1 MKNSVCKY
9 KNKCGGCRY
18 QGFTYEEQLQSKQK
32 WVTDLLSKFA
42 KVDDIVGAEN
52 PYFYRNKIHSTF
64 ANLPKGEVTSGTY
77 EEHSH
82 RLVPID
88 KCLIQDEKADEII
101 LTMRK
106 LAKSFKMRAYD
117 VDKGQ
122 GLLRHVLIRTGKK
135 SGEIL
140 LVLVL
145 SSHIFP
151 GKKNF
156 VKAIRKEHPEITS
169 IVVNVNDKKT
179 SMILGDREFT
189 IYGKGFI
196 VDELCGKNFKISPKS
211 FYQINHDQTE
221 KLYNKAL
228 EVAEF
233 KGHETILDAY
243 SGTGTIGIIAADS
256 VKDVISV
263 ELNKDAHRDAVM
275 NAKKNG
281 VNNIRFFNADA
292 GQFCID
298 LANHKEKIDAVI
310 MDPPRSGSDENFIN
324 SVLKLSPEKVI
335 YISCNPETLARDLN
349 MFTGK
354 YEVKSITPF
363 DLFPW
368 TGHVESVVLMSKK
381 EK

>member
-1 MKNSVCKY
+1 MKNLECKY
-9 KNKCGGCRY
+9 NKKCGGCRY
-18 QGFTYEEQLQSKQK
+18 QRFTYEEQLQIKQN
-32 WVTDLLSKFA
+32 WVNELLNKFG

-82 RLVPID
+82 RVVPID

-101 LTMRK
+101 LTIRK

-221 KLYNKAL
+221 KLYSKAL
-228 EVAEF
+228 EVAAFE
-233 KGHETILDAY
+233 GHETILDAY
-243 SGTGTIGIIAADS
+243 SGTGTIGIIAADR

-263 ELNKDAHRDAVM
+263 ELNKDAHKDAVM
-275 NAKKNG
+275 NAKKNEVG
-281 VNNIRFFNADA
+281 NVRFFNADA
-292 GQFCID
+292 GQFCIE
-298 LANHKEKIDAVI
+298 LADNKEKIDAVI

-324 SVLKLSPEKVI
+324 SVLKLSPAKVI

-368 TGHVESVVLMSKK
+368 TGHVETVVLMSRR